1 MITWRFLAL
10 LAQVVRGKRMPNPI
24 DTHLGKKIREAR
36 ILRGMSQSDVAQGLG
51 MSFQQVQKYE
61 SGANRIAAGRLYEV
75 SVLLNFPVEHFYA
88 GFGDKIG
95 ASEQPLEPRAA
106 QAARDLS
113 RIRNP
118 GKRDMIV
125 SLIQEILR
133 DQECTPHQQ
142 VQAMAN

>member
-1 MITWRFLAL
+1 
-10 LAQVVRGKRMPNPI
+10 MPNPI
-24 DTHLGKKIREAR
+24 DTHLGKKMREAR

-75 SVLLNFPVEHFYA
+75 SLLLNFPVEHFYS
-88 GFGDKIG
+88 GFGDRVG
-95 ASEQPLEPRAA
+95 TSEQPLEPRAA

-113 RIRNP
+113 RIENP

-133 DQECTPHQQ
+133 DQEGAPPQHA
-142 VQAMAN
+142 QAIAT